1 MTVYVNPGFGS
12 YEQGVFDGCSYEENI
27 SINHGVTLVGYGTDP
42 SEGDYWIVR
51 NQWGDSWGENGYIR
65 LGRQST
71 PMCGWNKTPAQGTAC
86 VADG

>member
-1 MTVYVNPGFGS
+1 LAFSQQRLIILDINLIILGPLAMTVYVNPGFGS

-65 LGRQST
+65 LGR
-71 PMCGWNKTPAQGTAC
+71 
-86 VADG
+86 